1 MSAGGMVGG
10 ILSGIG
16 EGLVARRERRDQMRN
31 AAYQSGIQALTQIS
45 NNPNFS
51 NDPEAVKD
59 ITSTA
64 MQMSRVLTGQTD
76 QVPGKGGKMQKQDP
90 WAFVESRLNNAVS
103 QHYGGQ
109 PAQERPAPA
118 ALPGSGIPGS
128 DAAAGRTA
136 TVPPVQPHR
145 MILTPEEKQQLQIKQ
160 QQIEFDEKQRQEEQA
175 AAAAKRRKAIDD
187 QTYHEQR
194 MAEGQQIGLAGIQL
208 AEYSDPEKRTLTA
221 EARPVAKQR
230 VSLVDPDGKVFIGEQ
245 DPQTM
250 RVYKI
255 TGEELDGNKYH
266 IQTPEERSAEKPG
279 VEKSLSEEEL
289 TARALKGDKDAQGIL
304 DAMQRRKLAI
314 SASSK
319 QTPDK
324 TMEQQGI
331 EVVAQSLAH
340 GDLTAL
346 RDVTSMMGGNRLM
359 VYARAKAINPNFSV
373 AETQRKIDMY
383 KLYTTGKMGE
393 NLQSFGTFLEH
404 AGELSDAVQNIRL
417 LSAPLANRP
426 LNWLRKNAQ
435 GSGELAALETA
446 LEPVRKEYEAFLL
459 GNRAMHD
466 DDRKAINLI
475 LSDTAS
481 PAQLQGALKHMVK
494 TARDRYTEANF
505 RFKKV
510 MKQDIEDPFSSE
522 AIEGAKKVGVE
533 LKGGSETGES
543 VPEIKA
549 TDRAAYDALPSGSK
563 YTTNGIAYVKK

>member
-1 MSAGGMVGG
+1 MVGG

-118 ALPGSGIPGS
+118 ELPGGIPLPGS

-136 TVPPVQPHR
+136 TVPAVKPHR

-175 AAAAKRRKAIDD
+175 AASAKRRKAIDD
-187 QTYHEQR
+187 QTYHERR
-194 MAEGQQIGLAGIQL
+194 MAEGKQIGLTGIQL

-266 IQTPEERSAEKPG
+266 IQTPEERSAEKRG

-289 TARALKGDKDAQGIL
+289 TARSLEGDTKAQAIL
-304 DAMQRRKLAI
+304 DAMQERKRKIALA
-314 SASSK
+314 SK
-319 QTPDK
+319 QTPTQ

-359 VYARAKAINPNFSV
+359 VYARTKSINPNFSV

-481 PAQLQGALKHMVK
+481 PAQIQGALKQMGK
-494 TARDRYTEANF
+494 TARDRFTEANF

-510 MKQDIEDPFSSE
+510 MKQDIEDPFSPD

-533 LKGGSETGES
+533 LKGGSETGEP